1 MRLIFSFFSFSISFL
16 RLSLSHK
23 TTMIRTN
30 KTKINEI
37 KMPLCSDIESEPPPE
52 PAPPEFLPPHQSL
65 NPHRD
70 ISMASMSAIS
80 MKQPSNY
87 VLKIDKNG
95 DQIHEEFIPQSQHGK
110 CTESRWTWMKKWVCE
125 NVMMQQ
131 SQPATHNMYT
141 CTQTHTHTESL
152 IRSLAR
158 SFCFSCIR
166 MMMMMMTAR
175 QASSNGMSLC
185 YLLRHL
191 PSSIHSH
198 THTYIH
204 THWVRDDGMKCYA
217 DASAMCFL
225 SILLTH
231 SALYLH
237 PSNRS
242 TSHTLQYQFQY
253 VLLLP
258 LPATTHSQ
266 CCRSLAATAV
276 VVVSPLSCKC
286 PDCPLNVFFY
296 ITLHFSL
303 THSVLFSSFI
313 VRAM

>member
-1 MRLIFSFFSFSISFL
+1 MRNSFHRVSTVSARKVDEREWRNECVKMWWCSS
-16 RLSLSHK
+16 RSLPHTICIHVHK
-23 TTMIRTN
+23 
-30 KTKINEI
+30 
-37 KMPLCSDIESEPPPE
+37 
-52 PAPPEFLPPHQSL
+52 
-65 NPHRD
+65 
-70 ISMASMSAIS
+70 
-80 MKQPSNY
+80 
-87 VLKIDKNG
+87 
-95 DQIHEEFIPQSQHGK
+95 
-110 CTESRWTWMKKWVCE
+110 
-125 NVMMQQ
+125 
-131 SQPATHNMYT
+131 
-141 CTQTHTHTESL
+141 HTHTQSHSFA
-152 IRSLAR
+152 RSLAL
-158 SFCFSCIR
+158 S
-166 MMMMMMTAR
+166 
-175 QASSNGMSLC
+175 ASHAFEWWWWWWRHGKRAVMECHCVTC
-185 YLLRHL
+185 YGICLL
-191 PSSIHSH
+191 PSTRTH